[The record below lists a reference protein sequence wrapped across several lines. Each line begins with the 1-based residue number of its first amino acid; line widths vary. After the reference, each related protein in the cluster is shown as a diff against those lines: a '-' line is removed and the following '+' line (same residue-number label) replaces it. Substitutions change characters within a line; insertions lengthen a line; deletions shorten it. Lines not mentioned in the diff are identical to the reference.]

1 MIVYE
6 KPAEY
11 RGTIEVYEDVKS
23 KPGPGRGISSV
34 TEWRWRCKSRNNTI
48 LASGQGYKRRAGA
61 LNAIDAQYAAKLTPA
76 GIADTDE
83 RRTRAVV
90 PWRLVIRDR
99 HGNTECIGAV
109 Y

>member
-11 RGTIEVYEDVKS
+11 RGTIEVYGSSHEGWFDWYWRARSNNTLIVAD
-23 KPGPGRGISSV
+23 GGRGYS
-34 TEWRWRCKSRNNTI
+34 ERNKCVKAADKV
-48 LASGQGYKRRAGA
+48 LGA
-61 LNAIDAQYAAKLTPA
+61 VMHYDDGHAYTY
-76 GIADTDE
+76 
-83 RRTRAVV
+83 VV

-99 HGNTECIGAV
+99 RGNIEHIGAV